1 MKKYLLIIL
10 ILLPFSLYAQDIS
23 LERQKYY
30 LLANE
35 TEVDSICNLVYQV
48 RNVSSISQV
57 VMFTEDDVNSM
68 PLKTLIKRKL
78 MRRYGDFNIAF
89 FMWDA
94 NITKD
99 SSGYVQVPE
108 IFIKILSPDE
118 SFNITLTLQ
127 NEDDRLVD
135 SLFRNHIL
143 ICNLEDIEGDERFRG
158 FENVMNFHHLLYP
171 YSSVTLLWSH
181 IVRWL
186 QRQSPPFHKD
196 IPELK
201 KTTDSSDCSDD
212 L

>member
-30 LLANE
+30 LSDNNME
-35 TEVDSICNLVYQV
+35 IDTICNLVYQV
-48 RNVSSISQV
+48 RNVSSTSQV

-78 MRRYGDFNIAF
+78 IRRYGDFSISF
-89 FMWDA
+89 FLWDG
-94 NITKD
+94 NVENNSK
-99 SSGYVQVPE
+99 YVHVPE
-108 IFIKILSPDE
+108 YFIKIMPPNE
-118 SFNITLTLQ
+118 SLNITLTLQ
-127 NEDDRLVD
+127 NEDDCLVD

-143 ICNLEDIEGDERFRG
+143 ICNLEDIEGDERFCG

-201 KTTDSSDCSDD
+201 KTTISSDSSDD